1 MMMSM
6 MWVELGL
13 RFLWFIA
20 SLNSVKTWRVNKYRE
35 LS

>member
-20 SLNSVKTWRVNKYRE
+20 SLNSVKIME
-35 LS
+35 G